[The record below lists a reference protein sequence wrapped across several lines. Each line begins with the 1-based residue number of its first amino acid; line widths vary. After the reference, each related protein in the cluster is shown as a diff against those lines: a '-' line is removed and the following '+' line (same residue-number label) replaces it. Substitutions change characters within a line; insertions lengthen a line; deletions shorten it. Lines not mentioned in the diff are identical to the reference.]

1 MEKFGGGRKQ
11 VKKLNNGKLE
21 NENNGRLI
29 KMCESGDYTRCLI
42 GTSMPL
48 LVNSLLEGKS
58 RWRIFKTRIMT
69 GS

>member
-11 VKKLNNGKLE
+11 VEKLNNGKLE

-29 KMCESGDYTRCLI
+29 KRCHSGNYLHCLM
-42 GTSMPL
+42 GPSMPL
-48 LVNSLLEGKS
+48 LVSSLVEGKS
-58 RWRIFKTRIMT
+58 KWRSLRMRIMT